1 MSFSEFIN
9 YNWALLLVIIAIFV
23 ILYTTVQFS
32 KKTALLLF
40 ITSLLILL
48 LAIVDYIETYFGNLD
63 TYSIWRSI
71 LSAFKYA
78 LPSLIL
84 SIIGVIAFNFNR
96 KYRWLIFIPAV
107 IHFALCLISIPTGII
122 FFFYEDNNA
131 FARGPLGYLP
141 FIMSGLYL
149 AYIVFCIVFYG
160 KKNIED
166 LIPITVMGIYA
177 VCATV
182 LPILWANVFERWF
195 ATTIA
200 IAVLMYCI
208 YLLQQLAK
216 ADPLTGLLNR
226 QTFYHDSEKKR
237 RRENYK
243 SVFFIDMNGLK
254 IINDSKG
261 HQAGDEAIMNLASAI
276 VHSFPLTDRVYRI
289 GGDEFIVLSKCGN
302 EEVIAKIIEK
312 VKDNFIKYNISAS
325 LGYCIKTE
333 EMSFNEAYDAAD
345 KMMYID
351 KEKYHQSLN
360 K

>member
-63 TYSIWRSI
+63 AYSIWRSI

-200 IAVLMYCI
+200 IAVLM
-208 YLLQQLAK
+208 
-216 ADPLTGLLNR
+216 
-226 QTFYHDSEKKR
+226 
-237 RRENYK
+237 
-243 SVFFIDMNGLK
+243 
-254 IINDSKG
+254 
-261 HQAGDEAIMNLASAI
+261 
-276 VHSFPLTDRVYRI
+276 
-289 GGDEFIVLSKCGN
+289 
-302 EEVIAKIIEK
+302 
-312 VKDNFIKYNISAS
+312 
-325 LGYCIKTE
+325 
-333 EMSFNEAYDAAD
+333 
-345 KMMYID
+345 
-351 KEKYHQSLN
+351 
-360 K
+360 